1 MPTIENAFY
10 KQIGT
15 QAATKQTNHI
25 ETYVLLL
32 VHKETHDDR
41 MKPHWCGFYHQFF
54 HISYF
59 VHSFVFSS

>member
-32 VHKETHDDR
+32 VHKETLDDR
-41 MKPHWCGFYHQFF
+41 IKPHWCGFYHQFF
-54 HISYF
+54 HIS
-59 VHSFVFSS
+59 